1 MSNNSQL
8 ERRVSKCA
16 GCGTPI
22 TEHGWVFPSKF
33 YQGEEISS
41 PIAHKNRQNATI
53 EKKWTKLVASEL
65 PEQAGLSNVKYL
77 RSLLPS
83 EALTTSLDGTL
94 NLTTYYLPL

>member
-8 ERRVSKCA
+8 ERKVAKCA

-41 PIAHKNRQNATI
+41 PIAHKDRQNVTI
-53 EKKWTKLVASEL
+53 EKKRTKLAAGEP
-65 PEQAGLSNVKYL
+65 PEQAGPSNVKYL
-77 RSLLPS
+77 SSLPPS
-83 EALTTSLDGTL
+83 EALTTPLDGTL
-94 NLTTYYLPL
+94 NLTTYRLAL